1 LPQQPTLTGY
11 RSALPSGVHLYRLAA
26 GWEIIQREMTI
37 IWVSL
42 GMIQGLFG
50 ILFVFGLASSDTA
63 TVNRFI
69 RESTMMMDSRP
80 DSALIKANEALRL
93 SIQLEYREGQALA
106 RSRRGIARRLT
117 GRTDSMVE
125 LEAALAMFKENR
137 NNIQYGWT
145 LINLSNLHIDNGEYV
160 LGTERLHMALQ
171 LFTEL
176 DFKPGIAGA
185 MVNLGEIRYELNQIE
200 QGYALT
206 QQGLALFDELDR
218 PRDRSLALYQLAR
231 LKIRLNQAKDAI
243 PLLMESLAISESLND
258 FRTMA
263 HSHEAL
269 GSAYITLG
277 NLDNALKSYHTSLDL
292 RIQIHDHID
301 ILASQIGIAR
311 VLFMKDDLTG
321 AIPFATKAYTDA
333 IRLNIPGS
341 AAQALNLLYE
351 IHKSTGDIQSA
362 LRYLEEYQTI
372 QTDLVSVEKEKAI
385 SNLEA
390 VAELRRKEDRIRFL
404 EDQHVL
410 ERAILVAII
419 LLFLFT
425 AGFLVFVYRERQHVV
440 DIAKKLE
447 RLGILKGQILSIVS
461 HDIRGPLASLSTVI
475 ELLDAEILTA
485 DAWEEFKP
493 TLIRQFNGTE
503 ETLNDLLLWSK
514 SHFEGANPQI
524 KPTSVRNA
532 VAAGN
537 ELLDVVA
544 REKGVVIVNDVS
556 PEAMVMC
563 NRSHLLAIF
572 RNLVTNAVKFSKPGQ
587 TVTIQDGI
595 TDGMRIISVRDEG
608 VGMSAERRDKLFEG
622 PGFTTAGTAGELG
635 SGLGLVFV
643 RDLVQRNGGRI
654 SVDSTEGKGSV
665 FTVALPMG

>member
-1 LPQQPTLTGY
+1 M
-11 RSALPSGVHLYRLAA
+11 HLYRLAA